1 MKAYCILSSYLKI
14 QTNTHSS
21 CYTILYLPCF
31 ISFPLSKIPGR
42 SFFTFRKHL
51 LFLPSLAL
59 TSLQSSLLPSSGKPT
74 VKLPRTCSAPKLTG
88 TSQTSSRWMV
98 IAFSALGLTVFIE
111 MLSLL
116 GFLTSLSHVPPTPV
130 ANPSQDLLDPSLL
143 RFGML
148 EDRRF
153 WSLDHF
159 FFQTVYTLYVIA
171 VPRLQGLPGT
181 PISPSRRFPWPWSQ
195 QQQPR
200 SLFRSLS
207 YSVSLPYT
215 YSHVIFYR

>member
-14 QTNTHSS
+14 QANTHSS
-21 CYTILYLPCF
+21 GSTLLYLPCS
-31 ISFPLSKIPGR
+31 ISFPWSKIPGK

-51 LFLPSLAL
+51 LFLLSLAL
-59 TSLQSSLLPSSGKPT
+59 TSCQPSLLPSSGKPT
-74 VKLPRTCSAPKLTG
+74 VKSPRTRLAPELTG

-98 IAFSALGLTVFIE
+98 KAFSALGLTVFIE

-116 GFLTSLSHVPPTPV
+116 GFLTSLSRVPPTPV

-148 EDRRF
+148 EDHRF
-153 WSLDHF
+153 WSLDRF
-159 FFQTVYTLYVIA
+159 CFQTVYTLCVIA

-181 PISPSRRFPWPWSQ
+181 PISPSRRFP
-195 QQQPR
+195 
-200 SLFRSLS
+200 
-207 YSVSLPYT
+207 
-215 YSHVIFYR
+215 